1 MTNPFSHVIVGRENN
16 RTTGLE
22 RKGNAADTYTEYR
35 KFISPVR
42 SSGYDYAFSR

>member
-1 MTNPFSHVIVGRENN
+1 MTNPFSNVIVSSEKN
-16 RTTGLE
+16 RATGSG
-22 RKGNAADTYTEYR
+22 RKGNAADTYTDYR